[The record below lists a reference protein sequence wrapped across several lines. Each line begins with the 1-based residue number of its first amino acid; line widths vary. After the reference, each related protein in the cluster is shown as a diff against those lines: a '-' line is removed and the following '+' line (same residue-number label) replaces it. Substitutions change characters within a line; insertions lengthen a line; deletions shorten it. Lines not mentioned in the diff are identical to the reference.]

1 LRHTQPPS
9 GDEAP
14 AGVAGQFSVAVRQF
28 RAGRL
33 AEAERLCRQ
42 ICAAEPSHA
51 ASFHLLGVVADQ
63 LGRKDAAELIARAV
77 ALAPDSAEMHNDL
90 GVVLAAHGRLTE
102 AVANFTRA
110 IEINPRYI
118 EARTNLGMALA
129 REGRST
135 EANAAFEAA
144 LAIDPNAVMAHFH
157 FANVLRAQRRLD
169 DAAAHYRR
177 AVAIDQ
183 NFAVAHYNLAVT
195 AKDLG
200 RLDQAVAH
208 YRRALA
214 LQPNSA
220 EGHNN
225 LGLALKELGRIE
237 EAAAHCRQALALRPD
252 FAGAHNNLANALRD
266 LGRHDEAAVHY
277 DRACTLAPDF
287 APGHYNRGL
296 LYRKLS
302 RIDEAAA
309 CFERAVAA
317 APEFV
322 EARFALCMAQ
332 LPIVYSNEAE
342 IPRRRA
348 LYESHLQALHDD
360 VARAARP
367 GTLADM
373 LGAHQPFYLAYQGE
387 CDRDLQGIYGSM
399 LCRIMADRYSPAP
412 MPRAPA
418 PAEPVRVGFVSGFF
432 RHHSNWKIPIKG
444 WLSQLDRRQ
453 FQIFGYH
460 TGVDLDAETEV
471 AAASCERFVQGPLS
485 TDDWRAAILQDA
497 PHIMI
502 YPEIGM
508 DPMSARL
515 AAQRLAPV
523 QCVSWG
529 HPDTSGFPTLDYYL
543 GSDLMEPPEA
553 DDHYTEK
560 LVCLPNLSI
569 HYEPPAPMPVSL
581 SRPDFG
587 LRPEAIVFSCGQAVY
602 KYLPQFDDVFPRIA
616 REVGD
621 CQFAFIAFPGAPHVT
636 AVLQARLERAFAD
649 HGLDAANF
657 CVVLPRLDA
666 RHFAGAIGLCDIV
679 LDSIGWS
686 GCNSTLESLAH
697 DLPIVTLPGP
707 LMRGRH
713 TAAILRMMD
722 VTDTVAATCD
732 DYVSIAVRLARDK
745 SLRAAV
751 KSKIA
756 RNKHRVYADT
766 ACIAALEEFL
776 NRVAR

>member
-1 LRHTQPPS
+1 M
-9 GDEAP
+9 
-14 AGVAGQFSVAVRQF
+14 AVRHF

-33 AEAERLCRQ
+33 AEAESLCRK
-42 ICAAEPSHA
+42 ICAAAPGHA
-51 ASFHLLGVVADQ
+51 ASFHLLGIMAHQ
-63 LGRKDAAELIARAV
+63 LGRKDAADLLGRAV

-90 GVVLAAHGRLTE
+90 GVVLAAHGRLAE
-102 AVANFTRA
+102 AVASFTRA

-129 REGRST
+129 REGRSA

-144 LAIDPNAVMAHFH
+144 LAADPNAVMAHFH
-157 FANVLRAQRRLD
+157 FANVLRAQGRLD
-169 DAAAHYRR
+169 AAAAHYRR

-200 RLDQAVAH
+200 RLDEAVAH

-237 EAAAHCRQALALRPD
+237 EAVAHCRRALALRPD
-252 FAGAHNNLANALRD
+252 FAGAHNNLANSLRD
-266 LGRHDEAAVHY
+266 LGRHDEAAAHY
-277 DRACTLAPDF
+277 DQACTLAPDF
-287 APGHYNRGL
+287 APAHYNRGL

-302 RIDEAAA
+302 RIDEASA
-309 CFERAVAA
+309 CFERAVAT
-317 APEFV
+317 APHFM

-332 LPIVYSNEAE
+332 LPIVYRDEAE

-348 LYESHLQALHDD
+348 LYESHLRALHED
-360 VARAARP
+360 VARGARP
-367 GTLADM
+367 GALADM
-373 LGAHQPFYLAYQGE
+373 VGAHQPFYLAYQGE
-387 CDRDLQGIYGSM
+387 CDRDLQATYGAM
-399 LCRIMADRYSPAP
+399 VCRIMADRYPPAP
-412 MPRAPA
+412 LPRAPA
-418 PAEPVRVGFVSGFF
+418 PTEPVRLGFVSGFF

-444 WLSQLDRRQ
+444 WLSQLDRWQ
-453 FQIFGYH
+453 FQVFGYH

-485 TDDWRAAILQDA
+485 ADDWRAAILRDA
-497 PHIMI
+497 PHVLI

-543 GSDLMEPPEA
+543 GSELMEPPGA
-553 DDHYTEK
+553 ADHYTEK

-569 HYEPPAPMPVSL
+569 HYEPPTPASVSL
-581 SRPDFG
+581 SRPDLG
-587 LRPEAIVFSCGQAVY
+587 LRPETVVFWCAQAVY
-602 KYLPQFDDVFPRIA
+602 KYLPQFDEVFPRIA
-616 REVGD
+616 CEVGD
-621 CQFAFIAFPGAPHVT
+621 CQFAFIAFPDAPHVT
-636 AVLQARLERAFAD
+636 AALRARLERAFAD

-657 CVVLPRLDA
+657 CVMLPRLDA
-666 RHFAGAIGLCDIV
+666 RHFAGAIGLCDIM

-722 VTDTVAATCD
+722 VADTVAATRD
-732 DYVSIAVRLARDK
+732 DYVSIAVRLARDE

-756 RNKHRVYADT
+756 RNKHRVYGDMT
-766 ACIAALEEFL
+766 CIAALENFL

>member
-1 LRHTQPPS
+1 MARTRHQ
-9 GDEAP
+9 GGGGP
-14 AGVAGQFSVAVRQF
+14 AAGIAEQFAAAIRHHRAGQ
-28 RAGRL
+28 L
-33 AEAERLCRQ
+33 AEAERVCRL
-42 ICAAEPSHA
+42 ICASDPTHA
-51 ASFHLLGVVADQ
+51 ASFHLLGIVTHQ
-63 LGRKDAAELIARAV
+63 LGRREAIDFIGRAV
-77 ALAPDSAEMHNDL
+77 ALAPHSAEPLNDL
-90 GVVLAAHGRLTE
+90 GVVLGAHGRFAE
-102 AVANFTRA
+102 AMASLARA
-110 IEINPRYI
+110 IKINPSYI
-118 EARTNLGMALA
+118 EARVNLGAALA
-129 REGRST
+129 REGRIA

-157 FANVLRAQRRLD
+157 FANALRAQGRLD
-169 DAAAHYRR
+169 DAATHYRR

-183 NFAVAHYNLAVT
+183 GFAAAHYNLAVT

-200 RLDQAVAH
+200 RLDEAVEH

-214 LQPNSA
+214 LRPNSA

-237 EAAAHCRQALALRPD
+237 EAVAHCRQALALRPD

-266 LGRHDEAAVHY
+266 LGRHDEAAAHY
-277 DRACTLAPDF
+277 DQACTLAPDF
-287 APGHYNRGL
+287 APAHYNRGL

-309 CFERAVAA
+309 CFERAAVAA
-317 APEFV
+317 PDFI

-332 LPIVYSNEAE
+332 LPIVYRDEAE
-342 IPRRRA
+342 IARRRA
-348 LYESHLQALHDD
+348 RYESHLRALHDD
-360 VARAARP
+360 VARVARP
-367 GTLADM
+367 GALADVV
-373 LGAHQPFYLAYQGE
+373 GAHQPFYLAYQGE
-387 CDRDLQGIYGSM
+387 CDRDLQAVYGAM
-399 LCRIMADRYSPAP
+399 LCRIMADRHPPAP
-412 MPRAPA
+412 LPRPPA

-453 FQIFGYH
+453 FQVFGYH
-460 TGVDLDAETEV
+460 TGGDRDGETES
-471 AAASCERFVQGPLS
+471 AAALCAHFVQGPLS
-485 TDDWRAAILQDA
+485 ADDWRAAILQDA
-497 PHIMI
+497 PHVLI

-508 DPMSARL
+508 DPISARL

-523 QCVSWG
+523 QCASWG

-543 GSDLMEPPEA
+543 GSDLMEPSGA
-553 DDHYTEK
+553 ADHYAEK
-560 LVCLPNLSI
+560 LVRLPNLSV
-569 HYEPPAPMPVSL
+569 HYEPPAPAPVSL
-581 SRPDFG
+581 SRSDLG
-587 LRPEAIVFSCGQAVY
+587 LRPEAVVFWCGQAVY
-602 KYLPQFDDVFPRIA
+602 KYLPQFDEVFPRIA

-636 AVLQARLERAFAD
+636 AVLRARLERAFAD

-666 RHFAGAIGLCDIV
+666 RHFTGAMGLCDIM

-686 GCNSTLESLAH
+686 GCNSTLESFAH
-697 DLPIVTLPGP
+697 DLPIVTLPGA
-707 LMRGRH
+707 LMRSRH

-722 VTDTVAATCD
+722 VADTVAGTRD
-732 DYVSIAVRLARDK
+732 DYVSIAVRLARDDT
-745 SLRAAV
+745 LRAAI

-756 RNKHRVYADT
+756 RSKHRVYGDMT
-766 ACIAALEEFL
+766 CIAALENFL

>member
-1 LRHTQPPS
+1 
-9 GDEAP
+9 
-14 AGVAGQFSVAVRQF
+14 
-28 RAGRL
+28 
-33 AEAERLCRQ
+33 
-42 ICAAEPSHA
+42 
-51 ASFHLLGVVADQ
+51 
-63 LGRKDAAELIARAV
+63 
-77 ALAPDSAEMHNDL
+77 MHNDL

-102 AVANFTRA
+102 AVASFARA
-110 IEINPRYI
+110 IAISPRYI

-129 REGRST
+129 REGQFA
-135 EANAAFEAA
+135 EANTAFEAA
-144 LAIDPNAVMAHFH
+144 LAIDPNAVMTHFH
-157 FANVLRAQRRLD
+157 FANVLRAQDRLD

-183 NFAVAHYNLAVT
+183 NFAV
-195 AKDLG
+195 
-200 RLDQAVAH
+200 
-208 YRRALA
+208 
-214 LQPNSA
+214 
-220 EGHNN
+220 GHNN

-237 EAAAHCRQALALRPD
+237 EAVAHCRQALALRPD

-266 LGRHDEAAVHY
+266 LGRYDEAAAHY
-277 DRACTLAPDF
+277 DQACALAPNF
-287 APGHYNRGL
+287 APAHYNRGL

-309 CFERAVAA
+309 CFQQAVAT
-317 APEFV
+317 APDFM

-332 LPIVYSNEAE
+332 LPIVYRDEAD

-348 LYESHLQALHDD
+348 LYESQLRALHHD
-360 VARAARP
+360 VARIARP
-367 GTLADM
+367 GALADVV
-373 LGAHQPFYLAYQGE
+373 GAHQPFYLPYQGE
-387 CDRDLQGIYGSM
+387 CDRDLQAMYGAM
-399 LCRIMADRYSPAP
+399 VCRIMADRYPQAPLPRPPAP
-412 MPRAPA
+412 S
-418 PAEPVRVGFVSGFF
+418 EPVRLGFVSGFF

-453 FQIFGYH
+453 FRIFGYH
-460 TGVDLDAETEV
+460 TGVDRDDETEV

-485 TDDWRAAILQDA
+485 ADDWRAAILQDA
-497 PHIMI
+497 PHVLI

-543 GSDLMEPPEA
+543 SSELMEPPGA
-553 DDHYTEK
+553 ADHYTEK
-560 LVCLPNLSI
+560 LVCLPKLSI
-569 HYEPPAPMPVSL
+569 HYEPPAPKPVSL
-581 SRPDFG
+581 SRSDLG
-587 LRPEAIVFSCGQAVY
+587 LRPGAVAFWCGQAVY
-602 KYLPQFDDVFPRIA
+602 KYLPQFDEVFPRIA

-621 CQFAFIAFPGAPHVT
+621 CQFAFIAFPDAPHVT
-636 AVLQARLERAFAD
+636 AVLRTRLERAFAD

-666 RHFAGAIGLCDIV
+666 RHFVGAVCLCDIMR
-679 LDSIGWS
+679 DSIGCS
-686 GCNSTLESLAH
+686 GCNSTLESLVH
-697 DLPIVTLPGP
+697 DLPIVTLPGL

-713 TAAILRMMD
+713 TTAILRMMD
-722 VTDTVAATCD
+722 VADTVAATRD
-732 DYVSIAVRLARDK
+732 DYVSIAVRLARDE

-756 RNKHRVYADT
+756 RNKLRVYGDMT
-766 ACIAALEEFL
+766 CIVALENFL